1 MRTSRWGLQ
10 AAAGRRAGGSSR
22 QATAEG
28 RAHNGARDPACWS
41 RRLFP
46 KMSGDFPQILHRGRR
61 RFAYMGIQRSRAR
74 ALDSSAET
82 FRGLV
87 ERHQGRVFSIAL
99 RIVGESGAA
108 EEVAQ
113 DVFLELHRNL
123 GRLEN
128 GEHAAAWVR
137 RVACHRATDALRRR
151 AARGDAAAEEYQDG
165 MALRPAARE
174 FLPLL
179 NRVEQ
184 LLLTLPPAQR
194 TVMVL
199 RYQEDLEPE
208 EIAMELKMPVATVR
222 SSLQRA
228 VKMLR
233 AKAERTL
240 KEYSRG

>member
-1 MRTSRWGLQ
+1 LDQS
-10 AAAGRRAGGSSR
+10 
-22 QATAEG
+22 
-28 RAHNGARDPACWS
+28 
-41 RRLFP
+41 
-46 KMSGDFPQILHRGRR
+46 PQ
-61 RFAYMGIQRSRAR
+61 
-74 ALDSSAET
+74 T
-82 FRGLV
+82 FRAIV
-87 ERHQGRVFSIAL
+87 ERHQARVFSIAF
-99 RIVGESGAA
+99 RILGESGAA

-123 GRLEN
+123 SRMASE
-128 GEHAAAWVR
+128 EHVTAWLR

-151 AARGDAAAEEYQDG
+151 AVRGDMAAEEYQDG
-165 MALRPAARE
+165 MALRPVVRD
-174 FLPLL
+174 FMPLM

-194 TVMVL
+194 SVMLL

-208 EIAMELKMPVATVR
+208 DIALELKMPLATVR
-222 SSLQRA
+222 SHLQRA

>member
-1 MRTSRWGLQ
+1 MDQS
-10 AAAGRRAGGSSR
+10 
-22 QATAEG
+22 
-28 RAHNGARDPACWS
+28 
-41 RRLFP
+41 
-46 KMSGDFPQILHRGRR
+46 PQ
-61 RFAYMGIQRSRAR
+61 
-74 ALDSSAET
+74 T
-82 FRGLV
+82 FRAIV
-87 ERHQGRVFSIAL
+87 ERHQARVFSIAF
-99 RIVGESGAA
+99 RILGESGAA

-123 GRLEN
+123 SRMASE
-128 GEHAAAWVR
+128 EHVTAWLR

-151 AARGDAAAEEYQDG
+151 AVRGDMAAEEYQDG
-165 MALRPAARE
+165 MALRPVVRD
-174 FLPLL
+174 FMPLM

-194 TVMVL
+194 SVMLL

-208 EIAMELKMPVATVR
+208 DIALELKMPLATVR
-222 SSLQRA
+222 SHLQRA

>member
-1 MRTSRWGLQ
+1 
-10 AAAGRRAGGSSR
+10 
-22 QATAEG
+22 
-28 RAHNGARDPACWS
+28 
-41 RRLFP
+41 
-46 KMSGDFPQILHRGRR
+46 
-61 RFAYMGIQRSRAR
+61 
-74 ALDSSAET
+74 LDQSAET
-82 FRGLV
+82 FRAVV
-87 ERHQGRVFSIAL
+87 ERHQARVFSIAF
-99 RIVGESGAA
+99 RILGESGVA

-113 DVFLELHRNL
+113 DVFLELHRSLPRL
-123 GRLEN
+123 GSE
-128 GEHAAAWVR
+128 EHVTAWLR

-165 MALRPAARE
+165 MALRPAAPD
-174 FLPLL
+174 FLPLM

-194 TVMVL
+194 AVMVL

-208 EIAMELKMPVATVR
+208 DIAIEMKMPLATVR
-222 SSLQRA
+222 SYLQRG